1 MNVVVIGTGY
11 VGLVAGSCFAD
22 IGHHVTCV
30 DICPQK
36 IDNLKNGILP
46 IYEPGLDTIV
56 EKNHASG
63 RLNFTTRLHEA
74 MDDAHIYCI
83 AVGTPPGED
92 GSADLRHVLA
102 VARQIGENLEHPAI
116 IINKSTVPVGTA
128 EKVRAVIAEA
138 LAARGKSVAYDVVS
152 NPEFLKE
159 GVAIRDFMHPDRIII
174 GADNEAA
181 HAQMQALYA
190 PLTAQGARL
199 IAMNVRD
206 AEMTKYAAN
215 AMLATRISFMN
226 EIAGICEHLGVD
238 VENVRLGIGSDP
250 RIGSRFIHP
259 GAGYGGSCFPKDV
272 RALVSMA
279 ESTGY
284 EPHVLHAV
292 ETRNRHQ
299 KNRLYQKLRA
309 ELGDNL
315 KGKTIAVWGL
325 AFKPGTDDMR
335 EAPSID
341 LIGIPRAGLRAPAPQ
356 NAPPAHHRRP
366 QPVPPG
372 RPLPPRLPLH
382 RRRPRAEAPAAG
394 RSHRLLMPLCPTK
407 NRPKGRFFYDG
418 ARFYLWL
425 LNAAVAQQRIHLRGA
440 AAEGDETFHAG
451 TAAADGQ
458 DFVAETRAGCRIQ
471 HAFFF
476 KGSEA
481 VRR

>member
-56 EKNHASG
+56 EKNRASG

-138 LAARGKSVAYDVVS
+138 LAARGKNIAYDVVS

-159 GVAIRDFMHPDRIII
+159 GVAIRDFMSPDRIII

-238 VENVRLGIGSDP
+238 VENVRLGIGSDS
-250 RIGSRFIHP
+250 RIGHRFIAP

-272 RALVSMA
+272 RALVNMA
-279 ESTGY
+279 ENAGY
-284 EPHVLHAV
+284 DPHVLHAV
-292 ETRNRHQ
+292 ETRNHQQ
-299 KNRLYQKLRA
+299 KNRLYQKLCA
-309 ELGDNL
+309 ELGDDL
-315 KGKTIAVWGL
+315 SGKTIAVWGL

-335 EAPSID
+335 EAPSLALIHALLDAGAKVRAYDPVALHTASRALPHAAQENGD
-341 LIGIPRAGLRAPAPQ
+341 LLLLDDQYSAVDGADALILVTEWEHFREPDFNTLRARM
-356 NAPPAHHRRP
+356 HRALFID
-366 QPVPPG
+366 G
-372 RPLPPRLPLH
+372 RNQFHPDDMH
-382 RRRPRAEAPAAG
+382 RHGFRYIGVG
-394 RSHRLLMPLCPTK
+394 R
-407 NRPKGRFFYDG
+407 G
-418 ARFYLWL
+418 
-425 LNAAVAQQRIHLRGA
+425 
-440 AAEGDETFHAG
+440 HAI
-451 TAAADGQ
+451 A
-458 DFVAETRAGCRIQ
+458 
-471 HAFFF
+471 
-476 KGSEA
+476 
-481 VRR
+481 

>member
-138 LAARGKSVAYDVVS
+138 LAARGKNIAYDVVS

-159 GVAIRDFMHPDRIII
+159 GVAIRDFMYPDRIII

-181 HAQMQALYA
+181 HAQMQALYT

-226 EIAGICEHLGVD
+226 EIAGLCEKLGVD
-238 VENVRLGIGSDP
+238 VENVRLGIGSDS
-250 RIGSRFIHP
+250 RIGHRFIAP

-299 KNRLYQKLRA
+299 
-309 ELGDNL
+309 
-315 KGKTIAVWGL
+315 
-325 AFKPGTDDMR
+325 
-335 EAPSID
+335 
-341 LIGIPRAGLRAPAPQ
+341 
-356 NAPPAHHRRP
+356 
-366 QPVPPG
+366 
-372 RPLPPRLPLH
+372 
-382 RRRPRAEAPAAG
+382 
-394 RSHRLLMPLCPTK
+394 
-407 NRPKGRFFYDG
+407 
-418 ARFYLWL
+418 
-425 LNAAVAQQRIHLRGA
+425 
-440 AAEGDETFHAG
+440 
-451 TAAADGQ
+451 
-458 DFVAETRAGCRIQ
+458 
-471 HAFFF
+471 
-476 KGSEA
+476 
-481 VRR
+481 

>member
-159 GVAIRDFMHPDRIII
+159 GVAIRDFMYPDRIII

-341 LIGIPRAGLRAPAPQ
+341 LI
-356 NAPPAHHRRP
+356 
-366 QPVPPG
+366 
-372 RPLPPRLPLH
+372 
-382 RRRPRAEAPAAG
+382 EA
-394 RSHRLLMPLCPTK
+394 LL
-407 NRPKGRFFYDG
+407 
-418 ARFYLWL
+418 
-425 LNAAVAQQRIHLRGA
+425 
-440 AAEGDETFHAG
+440 
-451 TAAADGQ
+451 
-458 DFVAETRAGCRIQ
+458 
-471 HAFFF
+471 
-476 KGSEA
+476 
-481 VRR
+481 

>member
-138 LAARGKSVAYDVVS
+138 LAARGKNIAYDVVS

-159 GVAIRDFMHPDRIII
+159 GVAIRDFMYPDRIII

-341 LIGIPRAGLRAPAPQ
+341 LIEALLEAGAKVRAYGPVAQHTARAAL
-356 NAPPAHHRRP
+356 P
-366 QPVPPG
+366 QP
-372 RPLPPRLPLH
+372 
-382 RRRPRAEAPAAG
+382 
-394 RSHRLLMPLCPTK
+394 
-407 NRPKGRFFYDG
+407 
-418 ARFYLWL
+418 
-425 LNAAVAQQRIHLRGA
+425 AQQR
-440 AAEGDETFHAG
+440 GDLTFTDDAYSA
-451 TAAADGQ
+451 TAAADALMLVTEWPEFREPDFGCLRRKMRHLLIIDGRNQYHPEDLYHLGFHYIGVGRGQ
-458 DFVAETRAGCRIQ
+458 KHLPLAEAI
-471 HAFFF
+471 A
-476 KGSEA
+476 S
-481 VRR
+481 

>member
-63 RLNFTTRLHEA
+63 RLNFTTCLHEA

-83 AVGTPPGED
+83 AVGTPPDED

-138 LAARGKSVAYDVVS
+138 LAARGKNIAYDVVS

-159 GVAIRDFMHPDRIII
+159 GVAIRDFMYPDRIII

-335 EAPSID
+335 EAPSLALIHALLDAGAKVRAYDPVALHTASRALPHVAQENGD
-341 LIGIPRAGLRAPAPQ
+341 LLLLDDQYSAVDGADALILVTEWEHFREPDFNTLRARM
-356 NAPPAHHRRP
+356 HRALFID
-366 QPVPPG
+366 G
-372 RPLPPRLPLH
+372 RNQFHPDDMH
-382 RRRPRAEAPAAG
+382 RHGFRYIGVG
-394 RSHRLLMPLCPTK
+394 R
-407 NRPKGRFFYDG
+407 G
-418 ARFYLWL
+418 
-425 LNAAVAQQRIHLRGA
+425 
-440 AAEGDETFHAG
+440 HAI
-451 TAAADGQ
+451 A
-458 DFVAETRAGCRIQ
+458 
-471 HAFFF
+471 
-476 KGSEA
+476 
-481 VRR
+481 

>member
-259 GAGYGGSCFPKDV
+259 GAGYGVSCFPKDV

-341 LIGIPRAGLRAPAPQ
+341 LIEALLEASAKVRAYDPVAQHTARAAL
-356 NAPPAHHRRP
+356 P
-366 QPVPPG
+366 QP
-372 RPLPPRLPLH
+372 
-382 RRRPRAEAPAAG
+382 
-394 RSHRLLMPLCPTK
+394 
-407 NRPKGRFFYDG
+407 
-418 ARFYLWL
+418 
-425 LNAAVAQQRIHLRGA
+425 AQQR
-440 AAEGDETFHAG
+440 GDLTFTDDAYSA
-451 TAAADGQ
+451 TAAADALMLVTEWPEFREPDFERLRRKMRHLLIIDGRNQYHPEDLYHLGFHYIGVGRGQ
-458 DFVAETRAGCRIQ
+458 KHLPLAEAI
-471 HAFFF
+471 A
-476 KGSEA
+476 S
-481 VRR
+481 

>member
-159 GVAIRDFMHPDRIII
+159 GVAIRDFMYPDRIII
-174 GADNEAA
+174 GADTEAA

-292 ETRNRHQ
+292 
-299 KNRLYQKLRA
+299 
-309 ELGDNL
+309 
-315 KGKTIAVWGL
+315 WGL

-341 LIGIPRAGLRAPAPQ
+341 LIEALLEAGAKVRAYDPVAQHTARAAL
-356 NAPPAHHRRP
+356 P
-366 QPVPPG
+366 QP
-372 RPLPPRLPLH
+372 
-382 RRRPRAEAPAAG
+382 
-394 RSHRLLMPLCPTK
+394 
-407 NRPKGRFFYDG
+407 
-418 ARFYLWL
+418 
-425 LNAAVAQQRIHLRGA
+425 AQQR
-440 AAEGDETFHAG
+440 GDLTFTDDAYSA
-451 TAAADGQ
+451 TAAADALMLVTEWPEFREPDFERLRRKMRHLLIIDGRNQYHPEDLYHLGFHYIGVGRGQ
-458 DFVAETRAGCRIQ
+458 KHLPLAEAI
-471 HAFFF
+471 A
-476 KGSEA
+476 S
-481 VRR
+481 

>member
-83 AVGTPPGED
+83 AVGTPPDED
-92 GSADLRHVLA
+92 GSADLSHVLA

-116 IINKSTVPVGTA
+116 IINKSTV
-128 EKVRAVIAEA
+128 
-138 LAARGKSVAYDVVS
+138 
-152 NPEFLKE
+152 
-159 GVAIRDFMHPDRIII
+159 RDFMHPDRIII

-315 KGKTIAVWGL
+315 KGKTIAIWGL

-341 LIGIPRAGLRAPAPQ
+341 LIEALLEAGAKVRA
-356 NAPPAHHRRP
+356 
-366 QPVPPG
+366 
-372 RPLPPRLPLH
+372 
-382 RRRPRAEAPAAG
+382 
-394 RSHRLLMPLCPTK
+394 
-407 NRPKGRFFYDG
+407 YDP
-418 ARFYLWL
+418 
-425 LNAAVAQQRIHLRGA
+425 VAQH
-440 AAEGDETFHAG
+440 
-451 TAAADGQ
+451 TAAADALMLVTEWSEFREPDFERLRRKMRHLLIIDGRNQYHPEDLYHLGFHYIGVGRGQ
-458 DFVAETRAGCRIQ
+458 KHLPLAEAI
-471 HAFFF
+471 A
-476 KGSEA
+476 S
-481 VRR
+481 

>member
-159 GVAIRDFMHPDRIII
+159 GVAIRDFMSPDRIII

-250 RIGSRFIHP
+250 RIGPRFIHP

-341 LIGIPRAGLRAPAPQ
+341 LIEALLEASAKVRAYDPVAQHTARAAL
-356 NAPPAHHRRP
+356 P
-366 QPVPPG
+366 QP
-372 RPLPPRLPLH
+372 
-382 RRRPRAEAPAAG
+382 
-394 RSHRLLMPLCPTK
+394 
-407 NRPKGRFFYDG
+407 
-418 ARFYLWL
+418 
-425 LNAAVAQQRIHLRGA
+425 AQQR
-440 AAEGDETFHAG
+440 GDLTFTDDAYSA
-451 TAAADGQ
+451 TAAADALMLVTEWPEFREPDFKRLRRKMRHLLIIDGRNQYHPEDLYHLGFHYIGVGRGQ
-458 DFVAETRAGCRIQ
+458 KHLPLAEAI
-471 HAFFF
+471 A
-476 KGSEA
+476 S
-481 VRR
+481 

>member
-83 AVGTPPGED
+83 AVGTPPGKD

-102 VARQIGENLEHPAI
+102 VARQIGENLEHPAT

-138 LAARGKSVAYDVVS
+138 LAARGKNIAYDVVS

-299 KNRLYQKLRA
+299 KNRLYQKLCA
-309 ELGDNL
+309 ELGDDL
-315 KGKTIAVWGL
+315 SGKTIAVWGL

-335 EAPSID
+335 EAPSLALIHALLDAGAKVRAYDPVALHTASRALPHAAQENGD
-341 LIGIPRAGLRAPAPQ
+341 LLLLDDHYSAVDGADALILVTEWEHFREPDFNTLRARM
-356 NAPPAHHRRP
+356 HRALFID
-366 QPVPPG
+366 G
-372 RPLPPRLPLH
+372 RNQFHPDDMH
-382 RRRPRAEAPAAG
+382 RHGFRYIGVG
-394 RSHRLLMPLCPTK
+394 R
-407 NRPKGRFFYDG
+407 G
-418 ARFYLWL
+418 
-425 LNAAVAQQRIHLRGA
+425 
-440 AAEGDETFHAG
+440 HAI
-451 TAAADGQ
+451 A
-458 DFVAETRAGCRIQ
+458 
-471 HAFFF
+471 
-476 KGSEA
+476 
-481 VRR
+481 

>member
-63 RLNFTTRLHEA
+63 RLNFPTRLHEA

-92 GSADLRHVLA
+92 GSADLSHVLA

-138 LAARGKSVAYDVVS
+138 LAARGKNIAYDVVS

-335 EAPSID
+335 EAPSLALIHALLDAGAKVRAYDPVALHTASRALPHAAQENGD
-341 LIGIPRAGLRAPAPQ
+341 LLLLDDQYSAVDGADALILVTEWEHFREPDFNTLRARM
-356 NAPPAHHRRP
+356 HRALFID
-366 QPVPPG
+366 G
-372 RPLPPRLPLH
+372 RNQFHPDDMH
-382 RRRPRAEAPAAG
+382 RHGFRYIGVG
-394 RSHRLLMPLCPTK
+394 R
-407 NRPKGRFFYDG
+407 G
-418 ARFYLWL
+418 
-425 LNAAVAQQRIHLRGA
+425 
-440 AAEGDETFHAG
+440 HAI
-451 TAAADGQ
+451 A
-458 DFVAETRAGCRIQ
+458 
-471 HAFFF
+471 
-476 KGSEA
+476 
-481 VRR
+481 

>member
-138 LAARGKSVAYDVVS
+138 LAARGKNIAYDVVS

-299 KNRLYQKLRA
+299 KNRLYQKLCA
-309 ELGDNL
+309 ELGD
-315 KGKTIAVWGL
+315 
-325 AFKPGTDDMR
+325 
-335 EAPSID
+335 D
-341 LIGIPRAGLRAPAPQ
+341 L
-356 NAPPAHHRRP
+356 
-366 QPVPPG
+366 
-372 RPLPPRLPLH
+372 
-382 RRRPRAEAPAAG
+382 
-394 RSHRLLMPLCPTK
+394 S
-407 NRPKGRFFYDG
+407 
-418 ARFYLWL
+418 
-425 LNAAVAQQRIHLRGA
+425 
-440 AAEGDETFHAG
+440 
-451 TAAADGQ
+451 
-458 DFVAETRAGCRIQ
+458 
-471 HAFFF
+471 
-476 KGSEA
+476 
-481 VRR
+481 

>member
-63 RLNFTTRLHEA
+63 RLNFPTRLHEA

-92 GSADLRHVLA
+92 GSADLSHVLA

-138 LAARGKSVAYDVVS
+138 LAARGKNIAYDVVS

-181 HAQMQALYA
+181 HAQMQALYT

-335 EAPSID
+335 EAPSLALIHALLDAGAKVRAYDPVALHTASRALPHAAQENGD
-341 LIGIPRAGLRAPAPQ
+341 LLLLDDQYSAVDGADALILVTEWEHFREPDFNTLRARM
-356 NAPPAHHRRP
+356 HRALFID
-366 QPVPPG
+366 G
-372 RPLPPRLPLH
+372 RNQFHPDDMH
-382 RRRPRAEAPAAG
+382 RHGFRYIGVG
-394 RSHRLLMPLCPTK
+394 R
-407 NRPKGRFFYDG
+407 G
-418 ARFYLWL
+418 
-425 LNAAVAQQRIHLRGA
+425 
-440 AAEGDETFHAG
+440 HAI
-451 TAAADGQ
+451 A
-458 DFVAETRAGCRIQ
+458 
-471 HAFFF
+471 
-476 KGSEA
+476 
-481 VRR
+481 